1 MQHHL
6 VSIRHTRWFEENASH
21 SSIKVLIRL
30 LMDVRSRFE
39 GFVAL
44 TPWIVDLLVSVC
56 ALCPCRINNVSVRVT
71 GTLSWKYWERY
82 FCTYALRLD
91 ISLKKNTTTFKFAH
105 DLPVAVFYAMV
116 FGKKYFPT
124 GSIFFEFTNF

>member
-56 ALCPCRINNVSVRVT
+56 TVSVSYQQCISSSNGYFIMEVLGKVLLHLCPAA
-71 GTLSWKYWERY
+71 GYL
-82 FCTYALRLD
+82 A
-91 ISLKKNTTTFKFAH
+91 
-105 DLPVAVFYAMV
+105 
-116 FGKKYFPT
+116 
-124 GSIFFEFTNF
+124 